1 MENSFVSDGAP
12 VAPEGLSR
20 AEIGA
25 MSSNISREIVRL
37 HAQLYGRGP
46 TKAKTYLDEDYA
58 LCILQDIFTPGE
70 RTLISTGYASQVQA
84 TRTAFQEAVEVQFTE
99 AVEAATGRVVKAF
112 LSQIHVGSDLAAELF
127 LFEARDMVSR
137 PDRGSMGAPP
147 GVEPPQAP
155 SVNGQPSVD
164 RQPSVDGQPE

>member
-1 MENSFVSDGAP
+1 MDNLFASDGAP
-12 VAPEGLSR
+12 VAPEGPSR

-46 TKAKTYLDEDYA
+46 TKAKTYLDEDFA

-99 AVEAATGRVVKAF
+99 AVE
-112 LSQIHVGSDLAAELF
+112 S
-127 LFEARDMVSR
+127 
-137 PDRGSMGAPP
+137 APA
-147 GVEPPQAP
+147 GW
-155 SVNGQPSVD
+155 
-164 RQPSVDGQPE
+164 